1 MKISF
6 YYPSQSIVK
15 KDLIFL
21 EYLPEIEILHN
32 TCDSTCDLIYVSTMG
47 MLPQAIQAKNQYN
60 KPLISWVWDL
70 PYNSQTEWD
79 LTTDGLNENKH
90 RPQDC
95 NYKANLLKQCDKV
108 ISASKW
114 TQKVLKENYN
124 IDSEQIYFYIN
135 QKELDAIPSVSK
147 TNRII
152 QISRFAWNKKWE
164 HTLYSTKDLDY
175 EISLVGV
182 KQTQT
187 YFNYMNKFVNENTK
201 LYQNIPR
208 TKTLELLK
216 SSEILVSPSVFEGW
230 GISPVEA
237 LHCNTSVLLS
247 DLPVFQEVYEDT
259 VLYHDR
265 FNREDMKEK
274 LNRLVKDKDL
284 QKKIIEK
291 GKLKIKDFNPK
302 RFSEDFKRIIK

>member
-6 YYPSQSIVK
+6 YYPSQNIVK

-21 EYLPEIEILHN
+21 EYLPEIKVLHN
-32 TCDSTCDLIYVSTMG
+32 DCDSTCDLIYVSTMA
-47 MLPQAIQAKNQYN
+47 MLPQAIQSKNDYN
-60 KPLISWVWDL
+60 KPLICWVWDL

-79 LTTDGLNENKH
+79 LNINGLNENKH

-95 NYKANLLKQCDKV
+95 NYKANLLKKCDKV

-135 QKELDAIPSVSK
+135 QKELDSIPNVNK

-187 YFNYMNKFVNENTK
+187 YFNYMSMFFNDNTK

-208 TKTLELLK
+208 TETLKLLK

-230 GISPVEA
+230 GISPIEA
-237 LHCNTSVLLS
+237 LYCNTPVLLS
-247 DLPVFQEVYEDT
+247 DLPVFKEVYEET

-265 FNREDMKEK
+265 FSREDMKEK
-274 LNRLVKDKDL
+274 LQKLTKDKKL
-284 QKKIIEK
+284 QKKIIK
-291 GKLKIKDFNPK
+291 KAKLKIKDFNPK